1 MAADGRRALPRH
13 LALREAL
20 RTAPYLRKWVV
31 LGALIGVIGG
41 LGAIVFSAA
50 LDLATQLFL
59 GNAAGYLPPTP
70 VGEGGLPVTDAAR
83 PWLIPLVVA
92 VGGLLAGII
101 VFRWAPEA
109 EGHGTDAAI
118 SAYHH
123 HPRRIRAR
131 IPLIKLVASAI
142 TIGSGG
148 SGGREGPTAQIS
160 AGFGSFLSRTLD
172 LEARDARIAVAA
184 GMAAGI
190 GAIFRAPLG
199 GAILGAEILYRDD
212 VESDALVPAF
222 IASIVAY
229 SIFGAAVG
237 FEPIFGAQEAAFG
250 DPRQLGYYA
259 LIGLAAGLVGRI
271 YIRVFYG
278 LTNWF
283 RSLRIAPALRPAAAG
298 LAVGGLGLLIP
309 GVLGTGYGWV
319 QIAMDQRIFDMPLWV
334 ILALPFAKILATSL
348 TIGSGGS
355 GGIFGPGMVVGGL
368 LGAGIWRLLEGV
380 APGMPAV
387 PGPFVIV
394 AMMALFGS
402 IAHAPLAVM
411 LMVAEM
417 TGNLGMLAPAMIA
430 VGLATVV
437 VGEKSIYASQLG
449 NRSESPAHRFRFA
462 TPLLASIGAVEAMRT
477 PRVVL
482 GPDQRADEALR
493 ALERV
498 HAPGAPVVQEGKLI
512 GVATFGDLRA
522 APGDTLVSDVTDP
535 SWPAV
540 DERDGLDE
548 ALEALTT
555 RRASWVPVV
564 RDERFTGILGAR
576 DLLNLY
582 KTARKANV
590 RRLTDLADQTITIEG
605 TVAAGSL
612 LDRLEVKAGRW
623 PRDAVVVA
631 VRREEDLLV
640 PRGDLVLRAGDRI
653 ALLGPAGE
661 GDRLRA
667 FLAESAGPA
676 AIDGSDDAGETADAI
691 AASLAGEVTTEPG
704 DAAESA
710 RLRETP

>member
-1 MAADGRRALPRH
+1 VTADAPPALPRH
-13 LALREAL
+13 LQLRDALRN
-20 RTAPYLRKWVV
+20 APYLRKWVV

-41 LGAIVFSAA
+41 LGAIAFSAA
-50 LDLATQLFL
+50 LDFATWLFL
-59 GNAAGYLPPTP
+59 GNIAGYLPPTP
-70 VGEGGLPVTDAAR
+70 VGEGGLPVTDPLR
-83 PWLIPLVVA
+83 PWLVPLVVA
-92 VGGLLAGII
+92 AGGLIAGFI

-118 SAYHH
+118 AAYHH
-123 HPRRIRAR
+123 HPRRIRGR
-131 IPLIKLVASAI
+131 IPLIKLVASAV

-160 AGFGSFLSRTLD
+160 AGFGSFLSRVLD

-237 FEPIFGAQEAAFG
+237 FEPIFGAVDATFG

-259 LIGLAAGLVGRI
+259 LIGLAAGVVGRL

-278 LTNWF
+278 LTAWF
-283 RSLRIAPALRPAAAG
+283 RSLRLTPALRPAAAG
-298 LAVGGLGLLIP
+298 LAVGGLGLLVP

-319 QIAMDQRIFDMPLWV
+319 QIVMDQRIFDVPLWM
-334 ILALPFAKILATSL
+334 ILVLPFAKILATSL

-355 GGIFGPGMVVGGL
+355 GGIFGPGMVIGGL
-368 LGAGIWRLLEGV
+368 MGAGIWRLLDTF
-380 APGMPAV
+380 APGLPAA
-387 PGPFVIV
+387 PAPFVIV

-437 VGEKSIYASQLG
+437 VGERSIYASQLR

-462 TPLLASIGAVEAMRT
+462 TPLLASIGTAEAMRT

-482 GPDQRADEALR
+482 GPDQPADEALR
-493 ALERV
+493 SLERV
-498 HAPGAPVVQEGKLI
+498 HAPGAPVVEEGKLV
-512 GVATFGDLRA
+512 GVATYGGLHD
-522 APGDTLVSDVTDP
+522 APTGTLVRDVADP
-535 SWPAV
+535 TWPAV

-548 ALEALTT
+548 ALEAFTN
-555 RRASWVPVV
+555 RRTSWVPVV

-590 RRLTDLADQTITIEG
+590 RRLSDLAEETVTIEG
-605 TVAAGSL
+605 TISSGSRLDGCRVADG
-612 LDRLEVKAGRW
+612 GW
-623 PRDAVVVA
+623 PRDAVLVA
-631 VRREEDLLV
+631 VRREDGLLV
-640 PRGDLVLRAGDRI
+640 PRGDLLLRPGDRV
-653 ALLGPAGE
+653 ALLGRAGE
-661 GDRLRA
+661 GTHLRQ
-667 FLAESAGPA
+667 FLAEAAGAP
-676 AIDGSDDAGETADAI
+676 S
-691 AASLAGEVTTEPG
+691 G
-704 DAAESA
+704 DADGVTDTLTEDAEAVADELDEATDSEGF
-710 RLRETP
+710 RDTP

>member
-1 MAADGRRALPRH
+1 VTAEGRTALPRH
-13 LALREAL
+13 LALREAI
-20 RTAPYLRKWVV
+20 RNAPYLRKWVV

-50 LDLATQLFL
+50 LDFATRAFL
-59 GNAAGYLPPTP
+59 GQVAGYLPPSP
-70 VGEGGLPVTDAAR
+70 MGEGGLPVTDAAR

-92 VGGLLAGII
+92 AGGLIAGFI

-118 SAYHH
+118 AAFHH

-131 IPLIKLVASAI
+131 IPLIKLVASAV

-160 AGFGSFLSRTLD
+160 AGFGSFLSRALD

-237 FEPIFGAQEAAFG
+237 FEPIFGAQSATFG
-250 DPRQLGYYA
+250 DPRQLAYYA
-259 LIGLAAGLVGRI
+259 VIGIAAGIVGRV
-271 YIRVFYG
+271 YVSVFYG
-278 LTNWF
+278 LTRWF
-283 RSLRIAPALRPAAAG
+283 RSLRLAPALRPAIAG

-319 QIAMDQRIFDMPLWV
+319 QIVMDQRVFDLPLWI

-368 LGAGIWRLLEGV
+368 LGAGIWRLLDGF
-380 APGMPAV
+380 APGLPVDPA
-387 PGPFVIV
+387 PFVIV

-402 IAHAPLAVM
+402 VAHAPLAVM

-462 TPLLASIGAVEAMRT
+462 TPLLASMGTSEAMRT
-477 PRVVL
+477 ARVVL
-482 GPDQRADEALR
+482 NPNQPASEAVA

-498 HAPGAPVVQEGKLI
+498 HAPGAPVVEDGKLL
-512 GVATFGDLRA
+512 GVASYGDLRD
-522 APGDTLVSDVTDP
+522 APTGTLVRDVADP
-535 SWPAV
+535 SWPVV
-540 DERDGLDE
+540 DERDGLDQ
-548 ALEALTT
+548 ALEAFTT
-555 RRASWVPVV
+555 RRTSWVPVV

-582 KTARKANV
+582 KSARKANV
-590 RRLTDLADQTITIEG
+590 RRLSDLADQTVTIEG
-605 TVAAGSL
+605 TVASESRLAGCPIS
-612 LDRLEVKAGRW
+612 AGGW
-623 PRDAVVVA
+623 PRDAVVIA
-631 VRREEDLLV
+631 IRRDDELLV
-640 PRGDLVLRAGDRI
+640 PRGDLALQPGDRI
-653 ALLGPAGE
+653 ALLGPAGDGE
-661 GDRLRA
+661 RLRQFMA
-667 FLAESAGPA
+667 EAAGAPGSGSTTAESADVREKVPA
-676 AIDGSDDAGETADAI
+676 DDLLDM
-691 AASLAGEVTTEPG
+691 P
-704 DAAESA
+704 
-710 RLRETP
+710 

>member
-13 LALREAL
+13 LALRETI
-20 RTAPYLRKWVV
+20 RSAPYLRKWVV

-41 LGAIVFSAA
+41 LGAIAFSAA

-70 VGEGGLPVTDAAR
+70 VGEGGLPITDASR
-83 PWLIPLVVA
+83 PWLIPLIVA
-92 VGGLLAGII
+92 AGGLIAGFI

-237 FEPIFGAQEAAFG
+237 FEPIFGAQVATFG

-259 LIGLAAGLVGRI
+259 LIGLAAGIVGRI

-278 LTNWF
+278 LTAWF
-283 RSLRIAPALRPAAAG
+283 RSLRVAPALRPAAAG

-319 QIAMDQRIFDMPLWV
+319 QVVMDERIFDLPLWV

-368 LGAGIWRLLEGV
+368 LGAGIWRLLDGV
-380 APGMPAV
+380 APGLPAA

-482 GPDQRADEALR
+482 GPDQHAAEAVL

-498 HAPGAPVVQEGKLI
+498 HAPGAPVVEEGKLI
-512 GVATFGDLRA
+512 GVATYGDLRD
-522 APGDTLVSDVTDP
+522 APDDTLVRDVADP

-582 KTARKANV
+582 KSARKANV
-590 RRLTDLADQTITIEG
+590 RRLTDLADQTITIEA
-605 TVAAGSL
+605 TVAAGSP
-612 LDRLEVKAGRW
+612 LDGCLVKAGDW
-623 PRDAVVVA
+623 PRNAVLVA
-631 VRREEDLLV
+631 VRREDDLLV
-640 PRGDLVLRAGDRI
+640 PRGDLLLRPSDRI
-653 ALLGPAGE
+653 ALVGPAGE
-661 GDRLRA
+661 GERLRA
-667 FLAESAGPA
+667 FLAEHAGVASATPA
-676 AIDGSDDAGETADAI
+676 ADADEVVE
-691 AASLAGEVTTEPG
+691 SLAEDADTVSEEIGGQEPDG
-704 DAAESA
+704 FRD
-710 RLRETP
+710 TP